1 LDFFG
6 NFHKR
11 YFSLPGSAI
20 KCGPSDDLIEN
31 AHARGIP
38 TGFRR
43 KAQGWGGR
51 ADPGGARRK
60 PGKPQGSSFLAT
72 LGWRAQSLQD

>member
-20 KCGPSDDLIEN
+20 KCGPSDGCDWE
-31 AHARGIP
+31 
-38 TGFRR
+38 
-43 KAQGWGGR
+43 
-51 ADPGGARRK
+51 
-60 PGKPQGSSFLAT
+60 
-72 LGWRAQSLQD
+72 